1 MSGISSCRT
10 SRPGSSSCCTAC
22 ARRTGI
28 SGRSLCLSLR
38 LRPPRDRRG
47 VVPGDMCIVIAS
59 ITRMPAASI
68 GLSIAAREFGV
79 GKLSAFTLGY
89 QPYVWSAAEANW
101 RTPALQDLVFYEVN
115 IAKLGGNLERTRE
128 LMAYLN
134 DLVVNAIEVM
144 PLSNVASS
152 IPIGYFGV
160 GGRFGTEC

>member
-1 MSGISSCRT
+1 
-10 SRPGSSSCCTAC
+10 
-22 ARRTGI
+22 
-28 SGRSLCLSLR
+28 
-38 LRPPRDRRG
+38 
-47 VVPGDMCIVIAS
+47 
-59 ITRMPAASI
+59 MPAASI
-68 GLSIAAREFGV
+68 GLSIPAREFGV

-160 GGRFGTEC
+160 DERFGKECK